1 MERHLTRNEF
11 GLWLLRVSRLWRR
24 EANAAVE
31 EFGLSEATTLPLV
44 QLGRLGGGVRQM
56 ELAAALGIEGPSLVP
71 QLDALEKAKLVI
83 RKPDPTDRR
92 AKTLFL
98 TARGE
103 ALLKKLE
110 PHLADIRARLLAEVS
125 EEDLATCFEVMGK
138 IQAAAQALH
147 QEKAQRSRE

>member
-1 MERHLTRNEF
+1 MERHLIRNEF

>member
-1 MERHLTRNEF
+1 MRSEF

-31 EFGLSEATTLPLV
+31 GFGLSEATTLPLV

-71 QLDALEKAKLVI
+71 QLDALEKARLVV

-92 AKTLFL
+92 AKALFL
-98 TARGE
+98 TPRGE
-103 ALLKKLE
+103 ALLKQLD
-110 PHLADIRARLLAEVS
+110 PHLGEIRARLLAEVS
-125 EEDLATCFEVMGK
+125 EEDLATCFAVLEK
-138 IQAAAQALH
+138 IENAARILHDEALH
-147 QEKAQRSRE
+147 REKARRSRA